1 MCDNL
6 EINQIP
12 EYRFDGIVYHDVYSC
27 RILQGQDENKKAN
40 IKNSYTN
47 ITGVNCLPLGHECP
61 FYANDTMGECD
72 CFQNRNN

>member
-27 RILQGQDENKKAN
+27 KILKGKDTKKITAIRNKYKDIGEA
-40 IKNSYTN
+40 
-47 ITGVNCLPLGHECP
+47 NCLPLGTECP
-61 FYANDTMGECD
+61 FYANNTMRD
-72 CFQNRNN
+72 CSCFVE

>member
-27 RILQGQDENKKAN
+27 RILKGQDEDRKAR
-40 IKNSYTN
+40 IR
-47 ITGVNCLPLGHECP
+47 IIGGGALGHECP
-61 FYANDTMGECD
+61 FYANNTMGNCL
-72 CFQNRNN
+72 FSRNRNN